1 MCFSP
6 VGFSITQCCIKY
18 IKSES
23 AREHDIVI
31 MATMFPNTI
40 IVSIES
46 KLEFSPASFAF
57 NLQFQR

>member
-23 AREHDIVI
+23 AREHDSS
-31 MATMFPNTI
+31 MATMFPNTF
-40 IVSIES
+40 IVSTES
-46 KLEFSPASFAF
+46 KLEFSLTSFAF